1 MQRLRVRFSR
11 GDEIKFISHLDL
23 MRCWERALRRA
34 QVPLAYSEGFTPHP
48 RISLA
53 VPLAIGVTS
62 EAELMDINLTRWVSP
77 HWFTGAVS
85 QQLPAGMGILGVIPV
100 ALTLQSLQS
109 AVRFAEYR
117 VNVESEMNP
126 GEIQSK
132 VDTLLSV
139 QELPWKHQRDTGE
152 RIYDL
157 RRLVE
162 DVWVEEWLDRS
173 RVLGMVLR
181 CDSGGSGRPEQV
193 ALALGVSEYPR
204 SIHRM
209 KLTLAVQ

>member
-139 QELPWKHQRDTGE
+139 QELPWRHQRDTGE